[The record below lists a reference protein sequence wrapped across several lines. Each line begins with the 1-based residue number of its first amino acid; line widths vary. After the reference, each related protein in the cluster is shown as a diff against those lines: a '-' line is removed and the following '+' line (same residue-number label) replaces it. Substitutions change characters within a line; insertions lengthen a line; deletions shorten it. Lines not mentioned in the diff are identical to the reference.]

1 MNTLLHPYGSQGR
14 SRSRS
19 NPSSG
24 RGRGRRRLRLIS
36 ALLGLGLTLS
46 GPAALAAENI
56 VLVSG
61 AFRRSIPVA
70 DIELLAATGEARG
83 LLADLLR
90 FGRQNPVE
98 AGKLLNQSIPVPL
111 VLASRLLNTRIGE
124 ALLERLA
131 KIIYPLKTP
140 GAGVVALRS
149 ALVLGIAA
157 GDGKLSPVSF
167 LRAYPNDNLEVNLPA
182 LLALLE
188 KASSITDLVRFFSE
202 SPLDGLQGNGPGNSG
217 EKKGATKESSGGD
230 NNNSGG
236 GSGQGG
242 SPR

>member
-1 MNTLLHPYGSQGR
+1 MNALLHAYGSLTR
-14 SRSRS
+14 SLSRSH
-19 NPSSG
+19 PSG
-24 RGRGRRRLRLIS
+24 RHGRRRLRLIS
-36 ALLGLGLTLS
+36 AFLGLGLTLS
-46 GPAALAAENI
+46 GPAALAAQNI

-98 AGKLLNQSIPVPL
+98 TGKLLNQSIPVPL

-124 ALLERLA
+124 ALLQRLA

-140 GAGVVALRS
+140 GVGVVALRS
-149 ALVLGIAA
+149 ALVMGIAEA
-157 GDGKLSPVSF
+157 DGKLSPVGF

-202 SPLDGLQGNGPGNSG
+202 SPLDGLQGNGPG
-217 EKKGATKESSGGD
+217 SGGD
-230 NNNSGG
+230 GNSAPKGSGKGSSDG
-236 GSGQGG
+236 GSSGQDG